1 MLLFPNLN
9 ASIVDHNGQGVK
21 LIQRVLGVAFTRSP
35 LDLELLTVTIADV
48 TIAAE
53 VVSRS
58 PLGRH

>member
-1 MLLFPNLN
+1 MLLFPNLS

-21 LIQRVLGVAFTRSP
+21 LVQRVLVVALARRSP
-35 LDLELLTVTIADV
+35 LELLDVTIADV
-48 TIAAE
+48 TIAAG

>member
-21 LIQRVLGVAFTRSP
+21 LVQRVLVVALARRSP
-35 LDLELLTVTIADV
+35 LELLDVTIADV
-48 TIAAE
+48 TIAAG